1 MLNNTP
7 IMNRIV
13 GLFLICIAF
22 ASCSKTGNLTVSGT
36 VKGLKKGTLYVQHI
50 QDTMLVNLDSL
61 IVDGNPEFEF
71 VLDIKEPE
79 VYYLHL
85 DKADESGYD
94 DRIPFFAEPGVI
106 NITTSLK
113 NFEGFAAV
121 IGSENQMHWQE
132 FQNMNRQFNDKN
144 LDLIKGSFDARRSD
158 NQEDIL
164 AYDDSLQNLLKR
176 KYLYTGNFAS
186 TNKDLE
192 IAPYLIM
199 TQIPDATT
207 SYLDTLYKTFPRKIK
222 KSKYGKQLKMLI
234 KQRKEE

>member
-1 MLNNTP
+1 
-7 IMNRIV
+7 MNK
-13 GLFLICIAF
+13 IAYILLLSVLMI
-22 ASCSKTGNLTVSGT
+22 SCSKTGNLTVTGT

-61 IVDGNPEFEF
+61 VIDGEPEFEF
-71 VLDIKEPE
+71 ILDVKEPE

-94 DRIPFFAEPGVI
+94 DRIPFFAEAGII

-121 IGSENQMHWQE
+121 TGSENQMHWTQ
-132 FQNMNRQFNDKN
+132 FKNMNKQFNDKN
-144 LDLIKGSFDARRSD
+144 LDLIQGSFNARQRD

-164 AYDDSLQNLLKR
+164 AYDDSLQKLLKR
-176 KYLYTGNFAS
+176 KYLYTGNFAI
-186 TNKDLE
+186 TNKELE
-192 IAPYLIM
+192 IAPYLVM

-207 SYLDTLYKTFPRKIK
+207 PYLDTLYKTFPRNTRN
-222 KSKYGKQLKMLI
+222 SKYGKQLKKLI
-234 KQRKEE
+234 EERKKQ